1 MRLNCEGDIPLEFGI
16 EPPGPTESAPL
27 RAIEVLRPRLFDD
40 CPICGD
46 PATTEE
52 HVPPQRLGGTKM
64 TRTCGRCNNGFGS
77 LVEADLVD
85 WFDEAWSTS
94 SFQSDAV
101 RGRRHTSRLLRR
113 WTSDGKFVFLPEGS
127 SDPAVGD
134 ILAAGGDVTLEVSPP
149 DENRWR
155 LALLK
160 SMYLAL
166 CIKVGVPGGE
176 PADLMRAELLAVRDA
191 KRTADVPLSP
201 IALGLTVL
209 RHWGDP
215 ITEESVVLAEIQL
228 ETGPVLGFL
237 LAGRVFVST
246 SSSWSKATTA
256 PTGRLVYQ
264 LQVGAPVSGEVASVH
279 PEPPQQARRRRQ
291 A

>member
-1 MRLNCEGDIPLEFGI
+1 MFE
-16 EPPGPTESAPL
+16 
-27 RAIEVLRPRLFDD
+27 D

-64 TRTCGRCNNGFGS
+64 TWTCARCNNGFGS
-77 LVEADLVD
+77 LVEADLVNWYD
-85 WFDEAWSTS
+85 GIWMAP

-101 RGRRHTSRLLRR
+101 PGRRQISGMQFQWTPKGEFVLL
-113 WTSDGKFVFLPEGS
+113 SDGRG
-127 SDPAVGD
+127 DPAVGE

-149 DENRWR
+149 DQNRCR

-166 CIKVGVPGGE
+166 CLKAGVPEGE
-176 PADLMRAELLAVRDA
+176 PADRLRAELLAVREA
-191 KRTADVPLSP
+191 KRKADVPLSLM
-201 IALGLTVL
+201 ALGLTVL
-209 RHWGDP
+209 RHWGDS
-215 ITEESVVLAEIQL
+215 ITEASVVLAEIQL

-237 LAGRVFVST
+237 LAGRVFVSA
-246 SSSWSKATTA
+246 SSSWSEATTA

-264 LQVGAPVSGEVASVH
+264 LKVGAPVSGEVASVH
-279 PEPPQQARRRRQ
+279 PEPPPQRAQRRRQ